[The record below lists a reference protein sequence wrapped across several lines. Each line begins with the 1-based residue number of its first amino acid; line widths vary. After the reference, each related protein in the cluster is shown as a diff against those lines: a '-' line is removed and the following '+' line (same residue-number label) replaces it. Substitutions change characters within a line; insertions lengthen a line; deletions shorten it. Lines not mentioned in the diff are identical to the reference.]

1 MKGQQKRFVS
11 LDVFRGMTIALMI
24 LVNTPGTW
32 AHVYAPLRHAKWH
45 GCTLTDLVFPFFLFI
60 VGTAMRFSFRKY
72 DFILST
78 ALTRKILRRVFI
90 IFLCGLFLSA
100 FPFISQDWDWSH
112 FRIMGVL
119 QRIGLA
125 YGCAAF
131 LVLVLN
137 RNQIIKVSG
146 IILLTY
152 WFLLLVSGWI
162 NGVEPYGLEF
172 NLPRMVDLAILGNS
186 HLYRG
191 AGIPFDP
198 EGLLST
204 IPAVVTVLIGYLT
217 GIMLQGKIDGIEK
230 VKNIL
235 KAGIGIA
242 TVGWLWGLFFPLNK
256 QLWTSSYVLYTGGL
270 AMLILA
276 ICVWIIDFKECNKL
290 VRPFVIFGTNS
301 IFLFVASGLWVK
313 TMLIVH
319 FSMKGK
325 SVSGYKYLYETFFQ
339 SMVGDINGSLLFA
352 LFHVGMWWLIL
363 YWMHRKK
370 IFIKI

>member
-1 MKGQQKRFVS
+1 MTGQQKRFVS

-90 IFLCGLFLSA
+90 IFLCGFFLSA

-131 LVLVLN
+131 LVLVLH

-152 WFLLLVSGWI
+152 WFLLLFFGWI

-217 GIMLQGKIDGIEK
+217 GTMLQGKIDGIENVVCYSTEDLERLVKYHERQIKYLRSHDIPCEPMQFTEELVDNEQAIENNYIVNLKHNTGRK
-230 VKNIL
+230 VRSSGPIFKISTGEVQL
-235 KAGIGIA
+235 KSAPMLGENTA
-242 TVGWLWGLFFPLNK
+242 E
-256 QLWTSSYVLYTGGL
+256 VL
-270 AMLILA
+270 I
-276 ICVWIIDFKECNKL
+276 
-290 VRPFVIFGTNS
+290 S
-301 IFLFVASGLWVK
+301 I
-313 TMLIVH
+313 
-319 FSMKGK
+319 
-325 SVSGYKYLYETFFQ
+325 GYKNSEI
-339 SMVGDINGSLLFA
+339 DN
-352 LFHVGMWWLIL
+352 LISKSIIG
-363 YWMHRKK
+363 KK
-370 IFIKI
+370 L